1 VGRILPVLLGLTF
14 AVSACAAPAPRDAG
28 PAWEYVSA
36 PFLVAAAEDASMPC
50 GLARDY
56 KIGAR
61 LDPPRRVSENSSDW
75 RFSGCFYSHGLEI
88 RDAVIVVLPEGRP
101 DLFVMPLADH
111 VAPTERET
119 RFSFLRSLV
128 DGDASRA
135 RAYLAFHWR
144 TP

>member
-1 VGRILPVLLGLTF
+1 TRSTASTSSASSAGSSCRTSAGIWRAFARPPGERPLSDRRGRNRRRIAVVRRAVGRILPVLLGLTF

-61 LDPPRRVSENSSDW
+61 LDPPRQIGRASC
-75 RFSGCFYSHGLEI
+75 RK
-88 RDAVIVVLPEGRP
+88 EGKCRR
-101 DLFVMPLADH
+101 A
-111 VAPTERET
+111 
-119 RFSFLRSLV
+119 
-128 DGDASRA
+128 AS
-135 RAYLAFHWR
+135 
-144 TP
+144 P

>member
-1 VGRILPVLLGLTF
+1 
-14 AVSACAAPAPRDAG
+14 
-28 PAWEYVSA
+28 
-36 PFLVAAAEDASMPC
+36 MPC

-88 RDAVIVVLPEGRP
+88 RDAVIVVIPEGRP

-128 DGDASRA
+128 DADASRA